1 MTDHAPNLDGV
12 QDAQEAVQDAAQA
25 QTLPDTHDGPHDAV
39 DGSQDAEDA
48 DTFPRAYVQKLRDES
63 HRYRERAKR
72 ADDLAHRLH
81 VQLVAATG
89 RLADPSDL
97 PFDDAHLDDPD
108 ALTAALDDML
118 ARKPHLASRRPVG
131 SIGQGAA
138 PTSETVDLAAILRAG
153 AR

>member
-1 MTDHAPNLDGV
+1 MTDTTHDQTVNETP
-12 QDAQEAVQDAAQA
+12 QDAAQA
-25 QTLPDTHDGPHDAV
+25 PQGDDPTPSQGDAPEDAQTPPEAPE
-39 DGSQDAEDA
+39 DAE
-48 DTFPRAYVQKLRDES
+48 TFPRTYVEKLRKENQT
-63 HRYRERAKR
+63 YRDRAKR

-81 VQLVAATG
+81 AHMVAATG

-108 ALTAALDDML
+108 ALTAALDDL
-118 ARKPHLASRRPVG
+118 LTRKPHLASRRPVG

>member
-1 MTDHAPNLDGV
+1 MTDTTHDQTVNETP
-12 QDAQEAVQDAAQA
+12 QDAPQAAETGETPASQVNTSEDA
-25 QTLPDTHDGPHDAV
+25 QTPTDGPD
-39 DGSQDAEDA
+39 DAE
-48 DTFPRAYVQKLRDES
+48 TFPRPYVEQLRKENQT
-63 HRYRERAKR
+63 YRDRAKR

-81 VQLVAATG
+81 GHMVAATG

-108 ALTAALDDML
+108 ALTAALDDLL